1 MLSNVNMLDLEND
14 LPDELI
20 SSSPWGL
27 TDNMGTKPPAQ
38 GPGPGGLQNGIEN
51 ADGTNH
57 RQMQLNHLLQQVRVL
72 FLLFVFTYLKMYMYT
87 FFNNCLILDGD
98 DRKNSEVILFS
109 IVFRKKKLDVVTQK
123 VLL

>member
-27 TDNMGTKPPAQ
+27 SDNMGATKPPAQ

-51 ADGTNH
+51 ADANSL
-57 RQMQLNHLLQQVRVL
+57 RQMQLNHLLQQVSCLLVL
-72 FLLFVFTYLKMYMYT
+72 
-87 FFNNCLILDGD
+87 
-98 DRKNSEVILFS
+98 NSMVHF
-109 IVFRKKKLDVVTQK
+109 
-123 VLL
+123 

>member
-27 TDNMGTKPPAQ
+27 TDNMGKPPAQ
-38 GPGPGGLQNGIEN
+38 GPGPGGMQNGIEN

-57 RQMQLNHLLQQVRVL
+57 RQMQLNHILQQVR
-72 FLLFVFTYLKMYMYT
+72 K
-87 FFNNCLILDGD
+87 
-98 DRKNSEVILFS
+98 
-109 IVFRKKKLDVVTQK
+109 QA
-123 VLL
+123 